1 MAFSGFSQ
9 DDFNVF
15 RIEGLDARMEAIKT
29 TIRPKFE
36 QLSNHFAPTLS
47 SLCGDE
53 MFVHIAKHARRTV
66 NPPADTWVA
75 FANSKRGYK
84 KLPHFQIGL
93 WETHVFVWFAVI
105 YESPIKEQFGKLL
118 KQNTEDI
125 CQNIPD
131 SFVWSKDH
139 TKPDSEKMGDLSSE
153 DLESLFERL
162 ETVKK
167 AEILCGITIP
177 KEEAIAMNGEEW
189 MARIEQTFHTVTP
202 LYELTKKAY
211 A

>member
-84 KLPHFQIGL
+84 SSLIFKL
-93 WETHVFVWFAVI
+93 A
-105 YESPIKEQFGKLL
+105 FGK
-118 KQNTEDI
+118 
-125 CQNIPD
+125 
-131 SFVWSKDH
+131 H
-139 TKPDSEKMGDLSSE
+139 TS
-153 DLESLFERL
+153 
-162 ETVKK
+162 
-167 AEILCGITIP
+167 LCGSPSLRIT
-177 KEEAIAMNGEEW
+177 
-189 MARIEQTFHTVTP
+189 
-202 LYELTKKAY
+202 Y
-211 A
+211 

>member
-84 KLPHFQIGL
+84 KAPSFSNWPLG
-93 WETHVFVWFAVI
+93 
-105 YESPIKEQFGKLL
+105 
-118 KQNTEDI
+118 NT
-125 CQNIPD
+125 C
-131 SFVWSKDH
+131 
-139 TKPDSEKMGDLSSE
+139 
-153 DLESLFERL
+153 
-162 ETVKK
+162 
-167 AEILCGITIP
+167 LCVVRRHLRIT
-177 KEEAIAMNGEEW
+177 
-189 MARIEQTFHTVTP
+189 
-202 LYELTKKAY
+202 Y
-211 A
+211 

>member
-118 KQNTEDI
+118 KQNMEEI
-125 CQNIPD
+125 RQNIPD

-139 TKPDSEKMGDLSSE
+139 TKPDS
-153 DLESLFERL
+153 
-162 ETVKK
+162 KK
-167 AEILCGITIP
+167 WATYLLKT
-177 KEEAIAMNGEEW
+177 
-189 MARIEQTFHTVTP
+189 
-202 LYELTKKAY
+202 
-211 A
+211 